1 MDAIEKETPNLEAKR
16 KIEHGDGP
24 RIEGTRISVYAILEY
39 LRAGRSRDYIAAA
52 LFLSSA
58 QVQAAID
65 YIHEHEA
72 EVISVFG
79 ASISGSES
87 ARETR
92 RKSSPNSSRVERS
105 LMRCLR
111 SASPKRLKLA

>member
-1 MDAIEKETPNLEAKR
+1 MNLK
-16 KIEHGDGP
+16 
-24 RIEGTRISVYAILEY
+24 Y

-72 EVISVFG
+72 EVISVFER
-79 ASISGSES
+79 IM
-87 ARETR
+87 ARIRKGNPPEILAKFEQSRKKLDALLAQRKSKETETR
-92 RKSSPNSSRVERS
+92 DAGAPFGQ
-105 LMRCLR
+105 
-111 SASPKRLKLA
+111 